1 MTLQPA
7 LDIDED
13 DEMIRAQGLADRIAR
28 LRRIKKARR

>member
-13 DEMIRAQGLADRIAR
+13 DELIRAQVLADRIAR
-28 LRRIKKARR
+28 LRRMRRPRR